1 MELLIETIKNKGKVI
16 DNYLFNLKFTVSKK
30 ALKVLWHVA
39 LICTIYCIADMIC
52 TAAFRESFSQLCQ
65 ADHKKQF
72 NKEVSNSKYEISKT
86 KDNFLTATVIIFS
99 INNKTRCTYF
109 KPWCQVVPKDQ
120 TYFKNTAKNYCL
132 F

>member
-30 ALKVLWHVA
+30 ALKVLCHVA

-65 ADHKKQF
+65 PDHKNEF
-72 NKEVSNSKYEISKT
+72 NKKVSNSKYVISKT
-86 KDNFLTATVIIFS
+86 KDKFLTTTVIIFS
-99 INNKTRCTYF
+99 INNETRCTYF
-109 KPWCQVVPKDQ
+109 KPWCQVVAKGQ
-120 TYFKNTAKNYCL
+120 TYLKNTAKNYCL